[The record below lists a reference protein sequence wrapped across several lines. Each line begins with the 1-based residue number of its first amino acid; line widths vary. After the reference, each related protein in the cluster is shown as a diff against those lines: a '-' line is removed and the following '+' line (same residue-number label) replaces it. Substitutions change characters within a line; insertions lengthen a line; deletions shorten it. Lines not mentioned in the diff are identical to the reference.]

1 MLHTILTQTI
11 QMANQFLWL
20 SVGIREGCDVTLVSN
35 RLLLRPEKVQALL
48 TPTKLHTS
56 MEKIP

>member
-1 MLHTILTQTI
+1 
-11 QMANQFLWL
+11 MANQFLWL